1 MSLFFFLVC
10 TFSPSEPESLEITA
24 RFRFSPTS
32 ESADPERLRPLFD
45 GERDPDLDLC
55 DLACDGERDP
65 DLRDRERDLRLDW
78 DLAGEADLDRDPLR
92 ERAGLP
98 LRDLFT
104 GVPLRDRDLALPA
117 DACDRDRGLPER
129 WDPAGLFE
137 PERDLAEPERERCD
151 PDGDCERE
159 ADRDLP
165 DCRDPERD
173 RLEPGE
179 LERLRFCGVPERE
192 RFACGEFD
200 LESWCSKEYPG
211 VGAACGVP
219 LRLRLPRL
227 ESESEP
233 DPSLSRFRP
242 MS

>member
-1 MSLFFFLVC
+1 M
-10 TFSPSEPESLEITA
+10 
-24 RFRFSPTS
+24 
-32 ESADPERLRPLFD
+32 PLT
-45 GERDPDLDLC
+45 
-55 DLACDGERDP
+55 
-65 DLRDRERDLRLDW
+65 
-78 DLAGEADLDRDPLR
+78 GEADLDRDPLR

-233 DPSLSRFRP
+233 DAETTQKMPSMECQTQVLYVILNLLTRSFTVPLSSHVVVNLDLMVFSP
-242 MS
+242 NQSQIPQKLSKITNF